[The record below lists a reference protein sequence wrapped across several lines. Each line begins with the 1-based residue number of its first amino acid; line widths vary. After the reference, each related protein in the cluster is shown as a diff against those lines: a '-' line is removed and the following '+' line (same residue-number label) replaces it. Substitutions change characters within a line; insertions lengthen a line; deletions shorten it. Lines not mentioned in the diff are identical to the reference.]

1 MPEFAEAVY
10 TAMNEVCG
18 TAPERTQW
26 GYVNP
31 NPPYGLLQADAL
43 EATLPETE
51 ATEEVDALVDRLRDM
66 VQPFGCLPF
75 FHRTR
80 EITRDIDSPKQ
91 NKVVVIHAQSILEI
105 ADVTCL
111 TSAGVNYD
119 IDDEM
124 MQDTFADWDKRFGLT
139 VLEVSNAYLRLRF
152 RTAPENPKAFLKEIV
167 TFCPT
172 VLEVTETKAEY
183 QKIMQDLQE
192 HHIPD
197 LWWD

>member
-1 MPEFAEAVY
+1 MAEFPEAVY
-10 TAMNEVCG
+10 NAMNEVCG

-31 NPPYGLLQADAL
+31 NPPYGQLQADAL
-43 EATLPETE
+43 EALLLETE
-51 ATEEVDALVDRLRDM
+51 TIEEIDALVDRLRDI
-66 VQPFGCLPF
+66 VQPLGCLPF
-75 FHRTR
+75 FHRTGG
-80 EITRDIDSPKQ
+80 IDSPKQ
-91 NKVVVIHAQSILEI
+91 NKVVVIHAHSILEI

-124 MQDTFADWDKRFGLT
+124 MQDTFADWDRRFGLT
-139 VLEVSNAYLRLRF
+139 VLEVSSAYLRLRF

-192 HHIPD
+192 HHALD